1 VLHTETGLYSNRA
14 RYYDPS
20 TGRFMSEDPAD
31 FLSGGVN
38 FYDYVENS
46 PIGFNDPNG
55 LQTQPVAPCCD
66 EKKIKDGLRQLQQAF
81 AGATAGKSKIFQ
93 KYKQCL
99 QGLAN
104 DPDVK
109 CGPPSKGRPTECGHQ
124 NPYSPSTLVITP
136 NGSRGA
142 GGCPGAKSTLAHEMV
157 HSCYQSGFNQPYLSR
172 FDQEKEAY
180 ALECQLFGT
189 GCACAR
195 NPRICDPTL

>member
-1 VLHTETGLYSNRA
+1 
-14 RYYDPS
+14 
-20 TGRFMSEDPAD
+20 MSEDPAD

-109 CGPPSKGRPTECGHQ
+109 CGPLFLAVRATNPKNPAKKHAPS
-124 NPYSPSTLVITP
+124 S
-136 NGSRGA
+136 
-142 GGCPGAKSTLAHEMV
+142 
-157 HSCYQSGFNQPYLSR
+157 
-172 FDQEKEAY
+172 
-180 ALECQLFGT
+180 ALT
-189 GCACAR
+189 AATTCA
-195 NPRICDPTL
+195 